1 MLADG
6 KVVNYLMI
14 GGEVF
19 SAQSSLPKLYK
30 FNRDIDAGSKSY
42 SISYDDKNNFKFIES
57 KLTLTQYD
65 LFFDNYRKVPV
76 YRIINYKN
84 IEYALVSGIMKSA
97 SGTNISNPNV
107 IISAQFWIRTSDAG
121 GCTPL

>member
-1 MLADG
+1 MFVNG
-6 KVVNYLMI
+6 ENVNYLMLS
-14 GGEVF
+14 GEVF

-30 FNRDIDAGSKSY
+30 FNRDLDAGSKCY
-42 SISYDDKNNFKFIES
+42 SIDYDDKNNFTFNVT

-97 SGTNISNPNV
+97 SGPNISNPNT
-107 IISAQFWIRTSDAG
+107 IISAEFWIRTSDAG
-121 GCTPL
+121 GCTPI

>member
-1 MLADG
+1 MLAGG

-30 FNRDIDAGSKSY
+30 FNRDLDAGSKSY

-97 SGTNISNPNV
+97 SGPNISNPNT
-107 IISAQFWIRTSDAG
+107 IISAEFWIRTSDAG
-121 GCTPL
+121 GCTPI

>member
-1 MLADG
+1 MFVNG
-6 KVVNYLMI
+6 ENVNYLMLS
-14 GGEVF
+14 GEVF

-76 YRIINYKN
+76 YRIINYKY

-97 SGTNISNPNV
+97 SGPNISIPNI
-107 IISAQFWIRTSDAG
+107 IISAEFWIRTSDAG
-121 GCTPL
+121 GCTPI

>member
-1 MLADG
+1 MFVNG
-6 KVVNYLMI
+6 ENVNYLMLN
-14 GGEVF
+14 GEVF

-65 LFFDNYRKVPV
+65 LFFENYRKVPV
-76 YRIINYKN
+76 YRMINYKN
-84 IEYALVSGIMKSA
+84 IEYALVSCVMKSTIGA
-97 SGTNISNPNV
+97 NISNPNF

>member
-1 MLADG
+1 MLANG
-6 KVVNYLMI
+6 KDVNYLMI

-30 FNRDIDAGSKSY
+30 FNRDLHAGSKSY
-42 SISYDDKNNFKFIES
+42 SISYDDNNNFKFIES

-84 IEYALVSGIMKSA
+84 IEYALVSCVMKSTIGA
-97 SGTNISNPNV
+97 NISNPNF

>member
-1 MLADG
+1 MLANG
-6 KVVNYLMI
+6 KDVNYLMI

-30 FNRDIDAGSKSY
+30 FNRDLDAGSKSY
-42 SISYDDKNNFKFIES
+42 SISYDDNNNFKFIES

-84 IEYALVSGIMKSA
+84 IEYALVSALMKST
-97 SGTNISNPNV
+97 SGPNISNPNV

>member
-1 MLADG
+1 MFVNG
-6 KVVNYLMI
+6 ENVNYLMLS
-14 GGEVF
+14 GEVF

-30 FNRDIDAGSKSY
+30 FNRDLDAGSKCY
-42 SISYDDKNNFKFIES
+42 SIDYDDKNNFTFNVT

-97 SGTNISNPNV
+97 SGPNISNPNV